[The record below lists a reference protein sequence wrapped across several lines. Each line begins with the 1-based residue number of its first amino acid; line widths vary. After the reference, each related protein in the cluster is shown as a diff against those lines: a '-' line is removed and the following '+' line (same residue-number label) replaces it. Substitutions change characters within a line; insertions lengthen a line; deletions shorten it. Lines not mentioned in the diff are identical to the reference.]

1 MATFVRTQNVEHRI
15 GARGRFS
22 LKTTAGNV
30 RLRGTDEDVARVR
43 ANFEIRAASEDD
55 ASRVF
60 DEIEFVVE
68 QTDDGLAMS
77 PPDDRGSLGSA
88 LARLLQPRSGA
99 DVSVEVDLPRGAR
112 LALEVVSADIQA
124 TGLIGEQRYT
134 SVSGDLYLT
143 ELGGQVRVS
152 TVSGDATIRA
162 DTAAS
167 IRAEAVSGDVSVIA
181 PLFEGLRANT
191 VSGDIELDGQLA
203 TDGDF
208 RAETVSGDLTVRL
221 AGDASFE
228 VRGISTDI
236 SSDLDHR
243 VEGRADRRRLI
254 VGGGEPRFVFS
265 SMSGDLSI
273 VRSSRTVA
281 AADAPPKVAMAP
293 LDELAILQA
302 LERGDIDVD
311 EASRRLAG
319 GR

>member
-99 DVSVEVDLPRGAR
+99 DVSVEVDLPRG
-112 LALEVVSADIQA
+112 EVVSADIQA